1 MFIIIIGCK
10 MNLLNLN
17 FYIKYALTLT
27 INAYDIFEVI
37 V

>member
-1 MFIIIIGCK
+1 MD
-10 MNLLNLN
+10 LLNSN

>member
-1 MFIIIIGCK
+1 MD
-10 MNLLNLN
+10 LLNSN
-17 FYIKYALTLT
+17 FHIKYALTLT